1 MRNKFARV
9 PTCSQGL
16 WRHRASGSSLINS
29 LQFVKEF
36 GEVRGW
42 DHDLFSLAGWL
53 NLFIFKHWEW
63 QTRVWKLCRDLE
75 LFPGPFCW
83 RPVCLTIKNNDF
95 LESQPGQDVLFDLW
109 TSQPLSMQDMMI
121 LHINSFRT
129 DALRRFTARA
139 PKLSC
144 RPTWSRA
151 FPRATSIWWMS
162 GRRNRW
168 LHARCSFW
176 IISILKVQN
185 WVYTQRT
192 DSRMSSGFGP
202 SLQFWY
208 SAFKKGNEDHQILAG
223 QHPHVVVHT
232 ISLERAAANSV
243 VCCRCSVLNYRKPC
257 FVQYIYIYIYILYYI
272 YIYYIIL
279 YYIYI
284 YILCIKEKTWLFI
297 DLNRFSYIYYM
308 DLRWF

>member
-1 MRNKFARV
+1 M
-9 PTCSQGL
+9 
-16 WRHRASGSSLINS
+16 
-29 LQFVKEF
+29 
-36 GEVRGW
+36 
-42 DHDLFSLAGWL
+42 
-53 NLFIFKHWEW
+53 
-63 QTRVWKLCRDLE
+63 E
-75 LFPGPFCW
+75 LFQGPFCW
-83 RPVCLTIKNNDF
+83 RPVCLTSKNNDF
-95 LESQPGQDVLFDLW
+95 LESQPGQDVFFDLW

-202 SLQFWY
+202 
-208 SAFKKGNEDHQILAG
+208 
-223 QHPHVVVHT
+223 
-232 ISLERAAANSV
+232 
-243 VCCRCSVLNYRKPC
+243 
-257 FVQYIYIYIYILYYI
+257 
-272 YIYYIIL
+272 
-279 YYIYI
+279 
-284 YILCIKEKTWLFI
+284 
-297 DLNRFSYIYYM
+297 RFFNFDI
-308 DLRWF
+308 RP